1 MTRSGILDV
10 ARDANHYVIR
20 EWEGGQ
26 RQEIRL
32 NEHEASR
39 VVEVIMEMQRE
50 RHLTEKLPA
59 EELQLEHAGPFGM
72 ERYSSAPRLSRHCT
86 VKLPLASRFRCGP

>member
-1 MTRSGILDV
+1 MKIVCVLHDEDRILDV
-10 ARDANHYVIR
+10 ARDANYYIVR

-32 NEHEASR
+32 SEHEASR

-50 RHLTEKLPA
+50 RRLPEKSPAA
-59 EELQLEHAGPFGM
+59 EELQLEHAGSFGM
-72 ERYSSAPRLSRHCT
+72 ERY
-86 VKLPLASRFRCGP
+86 